1 MPLFGFGDIQFKKGS
16 SGPLQSLVENKFT
29 TSTLRYPLDI
39 GNADKG
45 HYMLFYIKKQ
55 AISTASGESTPTGF
69 TDAAA
74 AALKNPISGA
84 ITDVL
89 NSARNAVKTNVGGE
103 LANGIQNAFGQINNA
118 TGGVIGNLT
127 SSVGSAFNSFKG
139 AVGNFN
145 NPFGQPNIFN
155 VSGAVS
161 QVINRDN
168 IKSLV
173 VNSGDLTRSIRNTT
187 RTGQVIALYM
197 PDTLQFDFT
206 QNYENL
212 SLSGAAGAAAGAA
225 IQKLNDGGGAGAAAG
240 AAGTAAL
247 ISAGKSYLAS
257 KVGEGVAGVGA
268 FLAVGAVINPLLEVI
283 YQAPQ
288 FRSFQYDFLFYPR
301 DEREAVEVQKI
312 IAALQYHQA
321 PEFKEGSSGSL
332 LIPPSEFDIEFYYG
346 GKINENIP
354 KTGNCVLKS
363 IQVNYAPNGFS
374 AYEVPGQNATVGG
387 TGMPVAIQ
395 MSLQFQETSYLT
407 KNTPGDPSPT
417 NAKAPEEPAAAGSP
431 QGILEGR
438 NASGNS
444 PIG

>member
-1 MPLFGFGDIQFKKGS
+1 MPLFGFGDIQFRKGDS
-16 SGPLQSLVENKFT
+16 RGPLQPLIENNKFAT
-29 TSTLRYPLDI
+29 TTLRYPLDI

-45 HYMLFYIKKQ
+45 HYMLLYIKKQ
-55 AISTASGESTPTGF
+55 EASKASDESTPTGF

-89 NSARNAVKTNVGGE
+89 NSARGAVKTNLGGE
-103 LANGIQNAFGQINNA
+103 LANGVQNAFNQVNNA

-139 AVGNFN
+139 AVGNLN

-155 VSGAVS
+155 VSGAVA
-161 QVINRDN
+161 QEINRTN

-173 VNSGDLTRSIRNTT
+173 VGSGDLARGIRKVT

-225 IQKLNDGGGAGAAAG
+225 MQQLQNGGGPNSAVGSAVKAG
-240 AAGTAAL
+240 L
-247 ISAGKSYLAS
+247 IAKARDYAKE
-257 KVGEGVAGVGA
+257 KVGDLGSLGG
-268 FLAVGAVINPLLEVI
+268 FLALGAVVNPLLEVI

-288 FRSFQYDFLFYPR
+288 FRTFQYDFIFYPR

-312 IAALQYHQA
+312 ITSLQYHQA
-321 PEFKEGSSGSL
+321 PEFKEGSAGSL
-332 LIPPSEFDIEFYYG
+332 LIPPSEFDIEFYYA
-346 GKINENIP
+346 GKKNENIP
-354 KTGNCVLKS
+354 QTGNCVLKS

-374 AYEVPGQNATVGG
+374 AYEVPGQNATLGG

-407 KNTPGDPSPT
+407 KNTPGDPSAVPVS
-417 NAKAPEEPAAAGSP
+417 PAESGTPA
-431 QGILEGR
+431 GILEGT
-438 NASGNS
+438 NAPGNS
-444 PIG
+444 PIGA

>member
-1 MPLFGFGDIQFKKGS
+1 MPLFGFGDIQFKKGDS
-16 SGPLQSLVENKFT
+16 RGPLQPLIADNEYAT
-29 TSTLRYPLDI
+29 TTLRYPLDI

-45 HYMLFYIKKQ
+45 HYMLIYIKKQ
-55 AISTASGESTPTGF
+55 SISTASGESTPTGF
-69 TDAAA
+69 TDAAS

-103 LANGIQNAFGQINNA
+103 LASGIQNAFGQINNA
-118 TGGVIGNLT
+118 TGGAIGNLT

-173 VNSGDLTRSIRNTT
+173 VNSGDLTKSIRKLT

-212 SLSGAAGAAAGAA
+212 SLSGAVGAAAGAA
-225 IQKLNDGGGAGAAAG
+225 AQTLKNGGGPNAAIGSATVAAAITKAKDVVKG
-240 AAGTAAL
+240 F
-247 ISAGKSYLAS
+247 
-257 KVGEGVAGVGA
+257 VGEGVAGVGA
-268 FLAVGAVINPLLEVI
+268 FLTLGAVVNPILEVI
-283 YQAPQ
+283 YQSPQ
-288 FRSFQYDFLFYPR
+288 FRTFQYDFIFYPR

-312 IAALQYHQA
+312 ITSLQYHQA

-332 LIPPSEFDIEFYYG
+332 LVPPSEFDIAFYYA
-346 GKINENIP
+346 GKKNENIP
-354 KTGNCVLKS
+354 ETGNCVLKS

-374 AYEVPGQNATVGG
+374 AYEVPGQNATRGG

-407 KNTPGDPSPT
+407 KNTPNDPKPT
-417 NAKAPEEPAAAGSP
+417 NGKAPTDNVIPVDGNEAAFVP
-431 QGILEGR
+431 TR
-438 NASGNS
+438 
-444 PIG
+444 PR

>member
-16 SGPLQSLVENKFT
+16 VSGPLQALVDNKYK

-45 HYMLFYIKKQ
+45 HYMLIYIKKQ
-55 AISTASGESTPTGF
+55 ANSTASGESTPTGF
-69 TDAAA
+69 SDAVS

-84 ITDVL
+84 VTDVL

-103 LANGIQNAFGQINNA
+103 LASGIQNAVGQAGGAINNL
-118 TGGVIGNLT
+118 TGGVLGNLT

-173 VNSGDLTRSIRNTT
+173 NSGDLTRGIRKIT

-197 PDTLQFDFT
+197 PDTLQFDY
-206 QNYENL
+206 QQDYENL
-212 SLSGAAGAAAGAA
+212 SLSSTAAGIAGAAAAGTIGKEESSFTAA
-225 IQKLNDGGGAGAAAG
+225 IKAIPAVIQSEANKRLG
-240 AAGTAAL
+240 
-247 ISAGKSYLAS
+247 
-257 KVGEGVAGVGA
+257 
-268 FLAVGAVINPLLEVI
+268 AVGALGGFLATGAVVNPLLEVL
-283 YQAPQ
+283 YRAPQ
-288 FRSFQYDFLFYPR
+288 FRSFQYDFVFYPR

-312 IAALQYHQA
+312 ISSLQYHQA
-321 PEFKEGSSGSL
+321 PEFDQGSAGSL
-332 LIPPSEFDIEFYYG
+332 LIPPSEFDIGFYYA
-346 GKINENIP
+346 GKKNENIP
-354 KTGNCVLKS
+354 QTGNCVLKS

-374 AYEVPGQNATVGG
+374 AYEVPGQNATRGG

-407 KNTPGDPSPT
+407 KNTPGDPSPPST
-417 NAKAPEEPAAAGSP
+417 SEPKSVDNITPANGSEAAFVT
-431 QGILEGR
+431 R
-438 NASGNS
+438 
-444 PIG
+444 

>member
-1 MPLFGFGDIQFKKGS
+1 MPLFGFGDIQFKKS
-16 SGPLQSLVENKFT
+16 DSRGPLQPLIADNEYAT
-29 TSTLRYPLDI
+29 TTLRYPLDI

-45 HYMLFYIKKQ
+45 HYMLIYIKKQ
-55 AISTASGESTPTGF
+55 ALSTASGESTTTGF
-69 TDAAA
+69 TDAAS

-84 ITDVL
+84 VTDVI

-103 LANGIQNAFGQINNA
+103 LASGIQNAFGQINNA
-118 TGGVIGNLT
+118 TGGVISNLT
-127 SSVGSAFNSFKG
+127 SSVGSVFNSFKG

-173 VNSGDLTRSIRNTT
+173 NSGDLTRGIRKIT

-197 PDTLQFDFT
+197 PDTLQFDYQ

-212 SLSGAAGAAAGAA
+212 SLSGAAGAGAAAAITEMQNSGKLGGAA
-225 IQKLNDGGGAGAAAG
+225 IAGVMAAATAKIKDIAKG
-240 AAGTAAL
+240 RVGDLGTL
-247 ISAGKSYLAS
+247 
-257 KVGEGVAGVGA
+257 GA
-268 FLAVGAVINPLLEVI
+268 FLSLGAVINPILEVI
-283 YQAPQ
+283 YQSPQ
-288 FRSFQYDFLFYPR
+288 FRTFQYDFIFYPR

-312 IAALQYHQA
+312 ITSLQYHQA

-332 LIPPSEFDIEFYYG
+332 LIPPSEFDIGFYYA
-346 GKINENIP
+346 GKKNENIP
-354 KTGNCVLKS
+354 ETGNCVLKS

-374 AYEVPGQNATVGG
+374 AYEVPGQNATRGG

-407 KNTPGDPSPT
+407 KNTPGDGKNSSDMQLMMKRT
-417 NAKAPEEPAAAGSP
+417 VN
-431 QGILEGR
+431 Q
-438 NASGNS
+438 NDTDS
-444 PIG
+444 PI

>member
-69 TDAAA
+69 TDAAS

-89 NSARNAVKTNVGGE
+89 NSARNSVKTNVGGE
-103 LANGIQNAFGQINNA
+103 LASGIQNAFGQINNA

-173 VNSGDLTRSIRNTT
+173 VNSGDLTRSIRKTT

-225 IQKLNDGGGAGAAAG
+225 IQKLNDGGGAGAAVG

-332 LIPPSEFDIEFYYG
+332 LIPPSEFDMEFYYG

-374 AYEVPGQNATVGG
+374 AYEVPGQNATRGG

-407 KNTPGDPSPT
+407 KNTPGDPSPPST
-417 NAKAPEEPAAAGSP
+417 SEPKSVDNISPADGSEAAFVTK
-431 QGILEGR
+431 
-438 NASGNS
+438 
-444 PIG
+444 

>member
-1 MPLFGFGDIQFKKGS
+1 MPLFGFGDIQFKKNES
-16 SGPLQSLVENKFT
+16 RGPLQSLIEGNNYAT
-29 TSTLRYPLDI
+29 TTLRYPLDI

-45 HYMLFYIKKQ
+45 HYMLLYIKKQ
-55 AISTASGESTPTGF
+55 EASKASGESTPTGF

-84 ITDVL
+84 ITDVV
-89 NSARNAVKTNVGGE
+89 NSARNSVKTNLGGE
-103 LANGIQNAFGQINNA
+103 LANGVQNAFNQVNNA

-139 AVGNFN
+139 TVGNFN

-173 VNSGDLTRSIRNTT
+173 NSGDLTRGIRKVT

-197 PDTLQFDFT
+197 PDTLQFDY
-206 QNYENL
+206 QQYYENL
-212 SLSGAAGAAAGAA
+212 SLSGAAGAGVAAA
-225 IQKLNDGGGAGAAAG
+225 ITEMQNGGKLGDVGSAAAM
-240 AAGTAAL
+240 AAAAAKLKDIAKGRVGDLGTL
-247 ISAGKSYLAS
+247 
-257 KVGEGVAGVGA
+257 GA
-268 FLAVGAVINPLLEVI
+268 FLTLGAVVNPILEVI
-283 YQAPQ
+283 YQSPQ
-288 FRSFQYDFLFYPR
+288 FRTFQYDFVFYPR

-312 IAALQYHQA
+312 ITSLQYHQA
-321 PEFKEGSSGSL
+321 PEFKEDSSGSL
-332 LIPPSEFDIEFYYG
+332 LIPPSEFDIAFYYA

-354 KTGNCVLKS
+354 QTGNCVLKS

-374 AYEVPGQNATVGG
+374 AYEVPGQNATRGG

-407 KNTPGDPSPT
+407 KNAPGDGKSSSDMQLMMKRT
-417 NAKAPEEPAAAGSP
+417 VN
-431 QGILEGR
+431 Q
-438 NASGNS
+438 NDTDS
-444 PIG
+444 PI

>member
-1 MPLFGFGDIQFKKGS
+1 MPLFGFGDIQFKKNES
-16 SGPLQSLVENKFT
+16 RGPLQSLIEGNNYAT
-29 TSTLRYPLDI
+29 TTLRYPLDI

-45 HYMLFYIKKQ
+45 HYMLLYIKKQ
-55 AISTASGESTPTGF
+55 EASKASGESTPTGF

-84 ITDVL
+84 ITDVV
-89 NSARNAVKTNVGGE
+89 NSARNSVKTNLGGE
-103 LANGIQNAFGQINNA
+103 LANGVQNAFNQVNNA

-139 AVGNFN
+139 TVGNFN

-173 VNSGDLTRSIRNTT
+173 NSGDLTRGIRKVT

-197 PDTLQFDFT
+197 PDTLQFDYQ

-212 SLSGAAGAAAGAA
+212 SLSGAAGAGVAAA
-225 IQKLNDGGGAGAAAG
+225 ITEMQNGGKLGDVGSAAAM
-240 AAGTAAL
+240 AAAAAKLKDIAKGRVGDLGTL
-247 ISAGKSYLAS
+247 
-257 KVGEGVAGVGA
+257 GA
-268 FLAVGAVINPLLEVI
+268 FLTLGAVVNPILEVI
-283 YQAPQ
+283 YQSPQ
-288 FRSFQYDFLFYPR
+288 FRTFQYDFVFYPR

-312 IAALQYHQA
+312 ITSLQYHQA
-321 PEFKEGSSGSL
+321 PEFKEDSSGSL
-332 LIPPSEFDIEFYYG
+332 LIPPSEFDIAFYYA

-354 KTGNCVLKS
+354 QTGNCVLKS

-374 AYEVPGQNATVGG
+374 AYEVPGQNATRGG

-407 KNTPGDPSPT
+407 KNAPGDGKSSSDMQLMMKRT
-417 NAKAPEEPAAAGSP
+417 VNQNDTDSS
-431 QGILEGR
+431 I
-438 NASGNS
+438 
-444 PIG
+444 

>member
-1 MPLFGFGDIQFKKGS
+1 MSLFGFGNIEFKKGFG
-16 SGPLQSLVENKFT
+16 GPLQPLVENKFS

-45 HYMLFYIKKQ
+45 HYMLIFIKKQ
-55 AISTASGESTPTGF
+55 AVSTASGESTPTSF

-84 ITDVL
+84 VTDVL

-103 LANGIQNAFGQINNA
+103 LANGIQNTFGQINNA

-139 AVGNFN
+139 SVSNFN

-161 QVINRDN
+161 QAINRDN

-173 VNSGDLTRSIRNTT
+173 TSSGDLTRSIRKTT
-187 RTGQVIALYM
+187 RTGQIIALYM

-225 IQKLNDGGGAGAAAG
+225 ITKLNEGGGAGGAAL

-332 LIPPSEFDIEFYYG
+332 LVPPSEFDIEFYYG

-363 IQVNYAPNGFS
+363 IQINYAPNGFS
-374 AYEVPGQNATVGG
+374 AYEVPGKSAAVGG

-407 KNTPGDPSPT
+407 KNTPGDPSPPST
-417 NAKAPEEPAAAGSP
+417 SEPKSVDNITPATGMESAFVT
-431 QGILEGR
+431 R
-438 NASGNS
+438 
-444 PIG
+444 

>member
-1 MPLFGFGDIQFKKGS
+1 MPLFGFGDIQFKKGDS
-16 SGPLQSLVENKFT
+16 RGPLQPLIADNEYAT
-29 TSTLRYPLDI
+29 TTLRYPLDI

-45 HYMLFYIKKQ
+45 HYMLLYIKKQ
-55 AISTASGESTPTGF
+55 EASKASGESTPTGF

-84 ITDVL
+84 ITDVV
-89 NSARNAVKTNVGGE
+89 NSARNSVKTNLGGE
-103 LANGIQNAFGQINNA
+103 LANGVQNAFNQVNNA

-139 AVGNFN
+139 TVGNFN

-173 VNSGDLTRSIRNTT
+173 NSGDLTRGIRKVT

-197 PDTLQFDFT
+197 PDTLQF
-206 QNYENL
+206 
-212 SLSGAAGAAAGAA
+212 GAAGAGVAAA
-225 IQKLNDGGGAGAAAG
+225 ITEMQNGGKLGDVGSAAAM
-240 AAGTAAL
+240 AAAAAKLKDIAKGRVGDLGTL
-247 ISAGKSYLAS
+247 
-257 KVGEGVAGVGA
+257 GA
-268 FLAVGAVINPLLEVI
+268 FLTLGAVVNPILEVI
-283 YQAPQ
+283 YQSPQ
-288 FRSFQYDFLFYPR
+288 FRTFQYDFVFYPR

-312 IAALQYHQA
+312 ISSLQYHQA
-321 PEFKEGSSGSL
+321 PEFDQGSAGSL
-332 LIPPSEFDIEFYYG
+332 LIPPSEFDIGFYYA
-346 GKINENIP
+346 GKKNENIP
-354 KTGNCVLKS
+354 QTGNCVLKS

-374 AYEVPGQNATVGG
+374 AYEVPGQNATRGG

-407 KNTPGDPSPT
+407 KNTPGDPSPPST
-417 NAKAPEEPAAAGSP
+417 SEPKSVDNITPANGSEAAFVT
-431 QGILEGR
+431 R
-438 NASGNS
+438 
-444 PIG
+444 

>member
-16 SGPLQSLVENKFT
+16 VSGPLQPLVESKYK

-45 HYMLFYIKKQ
+45 HYMLLYIKKQ
-55 AISTASGESTPTGF
+55 EASKASGESTPTGF

-84 ITDVL
+84 VTDVL
-89 NSARNAVKTNVGGE
+89 NSARGAVKTNLGGE
-103 LANGIQNAFGQINNA
+103 LANGVQNAFNQVNNA

-139 AVGNFN
+139 TVGNFN

-155 VSGAVS
+155 VSGAVA
-161 QVINRDN
+161 QEINRTN

-173 VNSGDLTRSIRNTT
+173 VGSGDLARGIRKVT

-225 IQKLNDGGGAGAAAG
+225 MQKLQEGGGPNSAVGSAVKAG
-240 AAGTAAL
+240 L
-247 ISAGKSYLAS
+247 IAKARDYAKE
-257 KVGEGVAGVGA
+257 KVGDLGSLGG
-268 FLAVGAVINPLLEVI
+268 FLALGAVVNPLLEVI

-288 FRSFQYDFLFYPR
+288 FRTFQYDFIFYPR

-312 IAALQYHQA
+312 ITSLQYHQA
-321 PEFKEGSSGSL
+321 PEFKEGSAGSL
-332 LIPPSEFDIEFYYG
+332 LIPPSEFDIEFYYA
-346 GKINENIP
+346 GKKNENIP
-354 KTGNCVLKS
+354 QTGNCVLKS

-374 AYEVPGQNATVGG
+374 AYEVPGQNATLGG

-407 KNTPGDPSPT
+407 KNTPGDPSAVSV
-417 NAKAPEEPAAAGSP
+417 NPAEAGTPS
-431 QGILEGR
+431 GILEGT
-438 NASGNS
+438 NAPGNS
-444 PIG
+444 PIGA